1 MAKVLVFDPW
11 PSTAKP
17 CVLGY
22 GCFQELTPFFAPNTE
37 AELLLFSWKPGDGKT
52 LKGFRVKVHLLKKDS
67 KAFPGGLVV
76 KDPALSLLQL
86 RSLQVA

>member
-11 PSTAKP
+11 PSTTKP
-17 CVLGY
+17 CVLCY
-22 GCFQELTPFFAPNTE
+22 CRFQELTPFFAPNTE

-67 KAFPGGLVV
+67 KAFSGGLVV
-76 KDPALSLLQL
+76 KDQVLSLLQL